1 MEGNNKN
8 FWKYI
13 QIIEETILLS
23 ANHSSFIRVFIAVS
37 ASILRSIKWLTY
49 QRINQT
55 VAKEQNKAKRK
66 KKKKK
71 KKKKQ
76 RRNKHTKN
84 KERKK
89 NKAKVR
95 VKT

>member
-13 QIIEETILLS
+13 QIIEERSLLS

-49 QRINQT
+49 QRINET

-66 KKKKK
+66 RKNNKKKKRK
-71 KKKKQ
+71 KEETNTQKI
-76 RRNKHTKN
+76 N
-84 KERKK
+84 KEKRIMQKSE
-89 NKAKVR
+89 
-95 VKT
+95 

>member
-13 QIIEETILLS
+13 QIIEERSLLS

-37 ASILRSIKWLTY
+37 VSILRSIKWLTY
-49 QRINQT
+49 QRINET

-66 KKKKK
+66 KKE
-71 KKKKQ
+71 
-76 RRNKHTKN
+76 RNKEETNTQKIN
-84 KERKK
+84 KDKRIKQKSE
-89 NKAKVR
+89 
-95 VKT
+95 

>member
-66 KKKKK
+66 KKKK
-71 KKKKQ
+71 
-76 RRNKHTKN
+76 RNKEETNTQKIK
-84 KERKK
+84 KEKRIKQK
-89 NKAKVR
+89 SE
-95 VKT
+95 

>member
-71 KKKKQ
+71 KKKK
-76 RRNKHTKN
+76 RRNKQKKN

>member
-13 QIIEETILLS
+13 QIIEERSLLS

-49 QRINQT
+49 QRINET

-66 KKKKK
+66 RKNNKKKKK
-71 KKKKQ
+71 ERKKKQ
-76 RRNKHTKN
+76 TH
-84 KERKK
+84 KK
-89 NKAKVR
+89 
-95 VKT
+95 